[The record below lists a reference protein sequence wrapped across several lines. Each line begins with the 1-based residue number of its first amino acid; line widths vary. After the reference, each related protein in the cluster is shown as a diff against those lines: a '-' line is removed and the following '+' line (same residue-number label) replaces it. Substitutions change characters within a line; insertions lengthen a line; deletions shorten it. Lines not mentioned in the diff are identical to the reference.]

1 MHSLKSTVFA
11 SQYLFSVAHCLNCL
25 MTLGTEDQ
33 ATALQS
39 VYSGLR
45 QALLLPPRRH
55 ARCLENTQ

>member
-1 MHSLKSTVFA
+1 MHSLKSTVFT
-11 SQYLFSVAHCLNCL
+11 SQYLFSVAHCLNFL
-25 MTLGTEDQ
+25 MILAAEVQ

-55 ARCLENTQ
+55 AWCIEATQ